1 MQKVLSF
8 MKTTIL
14 KGLFIV
20 LPVLLLYLMFD
31 EILDLIKAL
40 LLPIIE
46 LLPSGTFD
54 EPQEQAQLA
63 MIVLI
68 IISFTIGL
76 FSSSAIGHKFGCWL
90 EKMTLNRL
98 PLYSVLKKMTQ
109 GFIQESGNKFQP
121 ALLQT
126 FDGIWELVYLVEEHG
141 NGKATVL
148 HPSAPT
154 AFSGPLKIVNMNR
167 LQLLDIPLGDFT
179 NILSHWG
186 VGSDQLKLLTYN
198 HES

>member
-1 MQKVLSF
+1 ML
-8 MKTTIL
+8 
-14 KGLFIV
+14 
-20 LPVLLLYLMFD
+20 D

-46 LLPSGTFD
+46 LLPSEIFD
-54 EPQEQAQLA
+54 EPQIRNLA
-63 MIVLI
+63 AVLVLI
-68 IISFTIGL
+68 IISFIIGL
-76 FSSSAIGHKFGCWL
+76 FSTSAIGHKFGCWL
-90 EKMTLNRL
+90 EKKTLNRL

-126 FDGIWELVYLVEEHG
+126 LDGVWELVYLVEEHG

-154 AFSGPLKIVNMNR
+154 AFSGPLKIVNMSR
-167 LQLLDIPLGDFT
+167 LQLLDTSLGDFT

-186 VGSDQLKLLTYN
+186 VGSAQLKFLK
-198 HES
+198 

>member
-1 MQKVLSF
+1 MQKILSF
-8 MKTTIL
+8 IKTIIL
-14 KGLFIV
+14 NGFFIL
-20 LPVLLLYLMFD
+20 LPILLLYLMLD

-46 LLPSGTFD
+46 LLPSEIFD
-54 EPQEQAQLA
+54 EPQIRNLA
-63 MIVLI
+63 AVLVLI
-68 IISFTIGL
+68 IISFIIGL
-76 FSSSAIGHKFGCWL
+76 FSTSAIGHKFGCWL
-90 EKMTLNRL
+90 EKKTLNRL

-126 FDGIWELVYLVEEHG
+126 LDGVWELVYLVEEHG

-154 AFSGPLKIVNMNR
+154 AFSGPLKIVNMSR
-167 LQLLDIPLGDFT
+167 LQLLDTSLGDFT

-186 VGSDQLKLLTYN
+186 VGSAQLKFLK
-198 HES
+198 